1 MPIEKIHR
9 ITYIHGWLFG
19 SYIWDDAINYF
30 SKSLIHNYITL
41 SGYGEKS
48 NVTNTTKIDHL
59 LSSANKEDMIIAY
72 SYSASMI
79 LNSNKLSSCLGTMI
93 LINPFFKPKEG
104 TIESLYAE
112 IKSNSREALRKF
124 MFNCIKSRTNNK
136 EKFIRLTN
144 LLNNNFIPSIDILCL
159 GLEDLKKINKTN
171 KDISSTK
178 NVHIIQSSHDQ
189 VTSLDKYN
197 QLKKNKFSTYTLDD
211 SPHYPFF
218 EFEKIYD
225 IIKKIL

>member
-1 MPIEKIHR
+1 MIKILLKNVPNEFRKIE
-9 ITYIHGWLFG
+9 
-19 SYIWDDAINYF
+19 N
-30 SKSLIHNYITL
+30 
-41 SGYGEKS
+41 
-48 NVTNTTKIDHL
+48 
-59 LSSANKEDMIIAY
+59 
-72 SYSASMI
+72 
-79 LNSNKLSSCLGTMI
+79 
-93 LINPFFKPKEG
+93 
-104 TIESLYAE
+104 
-112 IKSNSREALRKF
+112 
-124 MFNCIKSRTNNK
+124 RTNNK
-136 EKFIRLTN
+136 ENFIRLTN
-144 LLNNNFIPSIDILCL
+144 LVNNNFIPSIDILCL
-159 GLEDLKKINKTN
+159 GLEDLKKINKSN